1 MRLAVIAAVAT
12 LAAAT
17 ASAEIVETVKV
28 KITGGPNA
36 GTHEASTESGGCSYG
51 YAGPGSW
58 GNQLSSRDKD
68 PKKLNSLQLIVPD
81 AKKAA
86 SGTDK
91 FMVLVG
97 FGPLLHRS
105 AEYKVDTTKGA
116 KSGSGTVTVKDGGNT
131 GHVTFNATTADG
143 VKLEGE
149 IDCKTVARAE
159 K

>member
-1 MRLAVIAAVAT
+1 MRIAVIVTVAT
-12 LAAAT
+12 FAAT
-17 ASAEIVETVKV
+17 SAFAEVVETAKV

-36 GTHEASTESGGCSYG
+36 GTHEATTESGGCTYG
-51 YAGPGSW
+51 FAGPGSW

-68 PKKLNSLQLIVPD
+68 PKKFNSLQLIVPD

-86 SGTDK
+86 GGTGE
-91 FMVLVG
+91 FMLLVG

-105 AEYKVDTTKGA
+105 AEYKVETTKGA
-116 KSGSGTVTVKDGGNT
+116 KSGSGTVTVKDGGTT
-131 GHVTFNATTADG
+131 GRVTFNATTADG

-149 IDCKTVARAE
+149 IDCKKVMRAG